1 MCMTHIRA
9 HKYLE
14 WFELSECNILHQD
27 LEWFKPPDSFV
38 GF

>member
-1 MCMTHIRA
+1 MTHIRT

-14 WFELSECNILHQD
+14 WFEPPERNILHQD
-27 LEWFKPPDSFV
+27 LEWFEPPDSFV